1 MVDFVSK
8 LMKKP
13 KGEDMNIQ
21 TKRTK
26 RLIKIVT
33 VDGSKFQGEVTGRND
48 RGLFLKVDTPMA
60 NNRSVFVS
68 HKAISHL
75 EIEGWK

>member
-1 MVDFVSK
+1 MNNSNN
-8 LMKKP
+8 
-13 KGEDMNIQ
+13 KGGIMNTQ
-21 TKRTK
+21 TTKRTK

-33 VDGSKFQGEVTGRND
+33 VDGSKFEGEVTGRND

>member
-1 MVDFVSK
+1 MGTEP
-8 LMKKP
+8 KK
-13 KGEDMNIQ
+13 
-21 TKRTK
+21 TK

-33 VDGSKFQGEVTGRND
+33 VDGSRFQGEVTGRND

>member
-1 MVDFVSK
+1 MAANNLTSK
-8 LMKKP
+8 GGIM
-13 KGEDMNIQ
+13 DTQ
-21 TKRTK
+21 TSKRTK

>member
-1 MVDFVSK
+1 MRKSNNN
-8 LMKKP
+8 
-13 KGEDMNIQ
+13 GGIMNTQ

-33 VDGSKFQGEVTGRND
+33 VDGSKFEGEVTGRND

-60 NNRSVFVS
+60 SNRSVFVS